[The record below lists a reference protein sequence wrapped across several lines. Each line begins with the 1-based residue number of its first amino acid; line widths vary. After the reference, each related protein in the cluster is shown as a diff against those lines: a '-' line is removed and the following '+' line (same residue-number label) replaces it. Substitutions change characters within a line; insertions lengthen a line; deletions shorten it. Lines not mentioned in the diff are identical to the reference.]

1 MSGLFGRRSNSFP
14 LTHLLGFIQDSAS
27 SWTTQGDMRRRSRAA
42 SKPAKGRR
50 QHVTG
55 KKRSKASTGRAAI
68 LANLQQQL
76 DLRTH
81 ERDEALQQQAATAD
95 VLRLISH
102 STFNLKTVLD
112 NLLEAACRKSDA
124 NIGTIR
130 YSDGAGY
137 RLAATY
143 GCKPEW
149 RDHFAGYSNNP
160 DRGSVFGRTV
170 VEARTV
176 HIPDLLADSEFN
188 RPDQQKLMDL
198 HAALGVPLVR
208 GSEVFGA
215 LNLFRSTPCSFTK
228 QQIELVESF
237 AAQAVVAIENAR
249 LLNELRESLEQ
260 QTATS
265 EVLKVISSSP
275 GDLEPVF
282 QAMLENAVRICGAK
296 FGNLWLRE
304 GDAFRIGAMH
314 GSPQAYADFVRN
326 QGFYKPDPR
335 HGLGMITKTKRPF
348 QTADVAA
355 VPSHGDMTRKAL
367 IDLAG
372 ARTLLGV
379 PMLKHN
385 EVIGAIGVYR
395 QEVRPFTDKQI
406 ELVQNFA
413 AQAVIAI
420 ENTRLLNELRESL
433 QQQTATADVLK
444 VISRS
449 TFDLQTVLET
459 LVESARSS

>member
-208 GSEVFGA
+208 GSEVFGV

-249 LLNELRESLEQ
+249 LLNELRES
-260 QTATS
+260 
-265 EVLKVISSSP
+265 V
-275 GDLEPVF
+275 
-282 QAMLENAVRICGAK
+282 
-296 FGNLWLRE
+296 
-304 GDAFRIGAMH
+304 
-314 GSPQAYADFVRN
+314 
-326 QGFYKPDPR
+326 
-335 HGLGMITKTKRPF
+335 
-348 QTADVAA
+348 
-355 VPSHGDMTRKAL
+355 
-367 IDLAG
+367 
-372 ARTLLGV
+372 
-379 PMLKHN
+379 
-385 EVIGAIGVYR
+385 
-395 QEVRPFTDKQI
+395 
-406 ELVQNFA
+406 
-413 AQAVIAI
+413 
-420 ENTRLLNELRESL
+420 

-444 VISRS
+444 TISRS
-449 TFDLQTVLET
+449 TFDLQAVLET
-459 LVESARSS
+459 LVASAVHLCEADTGIIRQREGESFPVAATFGLTAEQREHFARYPEQPILGGPVAMLV